1 MILASTILYLIRGV
15 LIFYFSKF
23 EEKEKKPEKVF
34 HRENLSFFMPEVK
47 IRPQELFDAELLFEI
62 ITHTNLEFIEM
73 PIKTLEEEK
82 CFLRLNEAKRKANF
96 EYNYSILFYGKL
108 VGACGIR
115 IDQHRPWVGE
125 IGYFVDRDYQGKGIA
140 AEAVRQLEKVGFEGL
155 DLQRITILMDTRN
168 LASERVAQK
177 CGYEKEGIM
186 KKVHRVGEDYYDC
199 FLYAKTR

>member
-1 MILASTILYLIRGV
+1 VYLYL
-15 LIFYFSKF
+15 LFKF
-23 EEKEKKPEKVF
+23 QRKLKKPEKVF
-34 HRENLSFFMPEVK
+34 HMKNLSFYMPEVK
-47 IRPQELFDAELLFEI
+47 IRPQELFDAERFFEI
-62 ITHTNLEFIEM
+62 ITCTNLEFIEV
-73 PIKTLEEEK
+73 PIKTLEEEEY
-82 CFLRLNEAKRKANF
+82 FLRLNEAKRKANF
-96 EYNYSILFYGKL
+96 EHNYSILFYGKL

-125 IGYFVDRDYQGKGIA
+125 IGYLIDKDYQGKGIA
-140 AEAVRQLEKVGFEGL
+140 TEAVRQLEKVGFEKL

-168 LASERVAQK
+168 FASERVAQK

>member
-1 MILASTILYLIRGV
+1 VYLYL
-15 LIFYFSKF
+15 LFKF
-23 EEKEKKPEKVF
+23 QRKLKKPEKVF
-34 HRENLSFFMPEVK
+34 HMKNLSFYMPEVK
-47 IRPQELFDAELLFEI
+47 IRPQELFDAERFFEI
-62 ITHTNLEFIEM
+62 FTCTNLEFIEV
-73 PIKTLEEEK
+73 PIKTLEEEEY
-82 CFLRLNEAKRKANF
+82 FLRLNEAKRKANF
-96 EYNYSILFYGKL
+96 EHNYSILFYGKL

-125 IGYFVDRDYQGKGIA
+125 IGYLIDKDYQGKGIA
-140 AEAVRQLEKVGFEGL
+140 TEAVRQLEKVGFEKL

-168 LASERVAQK
+168 FASERVAQK

>member
-1 MILASTILYLIRGV
+1 
-15 LIFYFSKF
+15 
-23 EEKEKKPEKVF
+23 
-34 HRENLSFFMPEVK
+34 MPEVK
-47 IRPQELFDAELLFEI
+47 IRPQELFDAERFFEI
-62 ITHTNLEFIEM
+62 FTCTNLEFIEV
-73 PIKTLEEEK
+73 PIKTLEEEEY
-82 CFLRLNEAKRKANF
+82 FLRLNEAKRKANF
-96 EYNYSILFYGKL
+96 EHNYSILFYGKL

-125 IGYFVDRDYQGKGIA
+125 IGYLIDKDYQGKGIA
-140 AEAVRQLEKVGFEGL
+140 TEAVRQLEKVGFEKL

-168 LASERVAQK
+168 FASERVAQK

>member
-1 MILASTILYLIRGV
+1 M
-15 LIFYFSKF
+15 K
-23 EEKEKKPEKVF
+23 
-34 HRENLSFFMPEVK
+34 NLSFYMPEVK
-47 IRPQELFDAELLFEI
+47 IRPQELFDAERFFEI
-62 ITHTNLEFIEM
+62 FTCTNLEFIEV
-73 PIKTLEEEK
+73 PIKTLEEEEY
-82 CFLRLNEAKRKANF
+82 FLRLNEAKRKANF
-96 EYNYSILFYGKL
+96 EHNYSILFYGKL

-125 IGYFVDRDYQGKGIA
+125 IGYLIDKDYQGKGIA
-140 AEAVRQLEKVGFEGL
+140 TEAVRQLEKLGFEKL

-168 LASERVAQK
+168 FASERVAQK